1 MAFRTCR
8 IVAALLLCMVT
19 CVQAQKAPA
28 PPTNGVEKATVAP
41 AVSVNPGEYVL
52 APDDIIEIVVA
63 NHADLNKLHTIRPD
77 GQITVPEV
85 GEMHAA
91 GKTPRQLASEIEK
104 SYSATLVNAAVSID
118 VRETHRSVAITSTNN
133 GLHSSGIFVLKPNM
147 RLMDL
152 VTSAG
157 GLMLKPDR
165 YSGKLVRNNSQV
177 IDLDILRATKDPLSE
192 ANVPLQAN
200 DLVLLEA
207 KQALREDVSV
217 LGQVGHTGQYP
228 LDEQT
233 TVVSLLASAGG
244 TTEGAALKS
253 AYVLRKGEK
262 LPLNLYPA
270 FKEGK
275 SDPDINDFK
284 LQVGDQLIVPQI
296 ENRYFVMGQVVKP
309 SYYYIPEKGPINVL
323 EALELAGGQLPT
335 GDLRK
340 ASILREVNGVRK
352 TIPVNLN
359 MVQKKPTTAFDLQ
372 MHPDD
377 ILYIPPRGARGI
389 TWQDVLTPI
398 TALSFLGFRLFN

>member
-1 MAFRTCR
+1 MTPWTCR
-8 IVAALLLCMVT
+8 IAVALLLCTAT
-19 CVQAQKAPA
+19 CAQAQKAPA
-28 PPTNGVEKATVAP
+28 PPEDHGDKVAVMAP
-41 AVSVNPGEYVL
+41 VSVNPGEYVL
-52 APDDIIEIVVA
+52 APDDVIEIAVA
-63 NHADLNKLHTIRPD
+63 NHSDLNKLHTIRPD

-85 GEMHAA
+85 GEVRAA

-104 SYSATLVNAAVSID
+104 SYSATLRNATVSID

-133 GLHSSGIFVLKPNM
+133 GLHSSGNFVLKPNM

-165 YSGKLVRNNSQV
+165 YSGKLVRNSSQV

-207 KQALREDVSV
+207 KQALREDIAV

-244 TTEGAALKS
+244 TTDGAALKN

-262 LPLNLYPA
+262 IPLNLYPA

-275 SDPDINDFK
+275 SDPAINDFK
-284 LQVGDQLIVPQI
+284 LLIGDQLIVPQI
-296 ENRYFVMGQVVKP
+296 ENRYFVMGQVQKP

-335 GDLRK
+335 GDLHK
-340 ASILREVNGVRK
+340 ASIIREVNGVRK
-352 TIPVNLN
+352 PILVNLDL
-359 MVQKKPTTAFDLQ
+359 VQKKPTTAFDIKMQ
-372 MHPDD
+372 PDD
-377 ILYIPPRGARGI
+377 ILYVPPRGARGM
-389 TWQDVLTPI
+389 TFQDVLAPLS
-398 TALSFLGFRLFN
+398 ALSFLGFRLFN